1 MRTVKITLQ
10 TVLSVALILLLATS
24 IVFTEQA
31 KTYSITTKCSPQA
44 REWIIDK
51 FGEVNTIEE
60 LLVDINDFIGT
71 RTYIPK
77 KATDIFQYF
86 DIDEFIDNDCNGLC
100 YDWSCFSAIVAR
112 EISQL
117 KGWNC
122 KPYVVDAVSIYD
134 KSIYHSYNFFVVDDE
149 NGKRTYYIDT
159 TVDNTRKKSGERI
172 TGVVNIANYTME
184 EFSERCCGYKIFKY
198 H

>member
-1 MRTVKITLQ
+1 MKTVKITLQ
-10 TVLSVALILLLATS
+10 TILTVALVLLLTTT

-51 FGEVNTIEE
+51 FGEADTIEE
-60 LLVDINDFIGT
+60 LLIDINGFIGT

-77 KATDIFQYF
+77 KSTDLFQYF

-100 YDWSCFSAIVAR
+100 YDWSCFTAIVAR

-122 KPYVVDAVSIYD
+122 KPYVVDAVSVYD
-134 KSIYHSYNFFVVDDE
+134 KSIYHSFNFFIVDDG
-149 NGKRTYYIDT
+149 NSKRTYFLDT
-159 TVDNTRKKSGERI
+159 TVDNTRKKNNERI
-172 TGVVNIANYTME
+172 AGVINIGNFTME
-184 EFSERCCGYKIFKY
+184 EFSERCCGYRIFKY

>member
-1 MRTVKITLQ
+1 MKTVKITLQ
-10 TVLSVALILLLATS
+10 TILTVALVLLLTTT

-44 REWIIDK
+44 REWIVDK
-51 FGEVNTIEE
+51 FGEADTIEE
-60 LLVDINDFIGT
+60 LLIDVNAFIGT

-77 KATDIFQYF
+77 KSTDLFQYF

-100 YDWSCFSAIVAR
+100 YDWSCFTAIVTR
-112 EISQL
+112 EVSQL

-134 KSIYHSYNFFVVDDE
+134 KSIYHSFNFFIVDDG
-149 NGKRTYYIDT
+149 NSKRTYFLDT
-159 TVDNTRKKSGERI
+159 TVDNTRKKNNERI
-172 TGVVNIANYTME
+172 AGVINIGNFTME
-184 EFSERCCGYKIFKY
+184 EFSERCCGYRIFKY

>member
-1 MRTVKITLQ
+1 MKEVKISIQ
-10 TVLSVALILLLATS
+10 TIFTIALVLLLATT

-44 REWIIDK
+44 RKWIIDR
-51 FGEVNTIEE
+51 FGEADTIEE
-60 LLVDINDFIGT
+60 LLIDVNDFIGT

-77 KATDIFQYF
+77 KSTDLFQYF
-86 DIDEFIDNDCNGLC
+86 DIDEFINNDCNGLC

-117 KGWNC
+117 KSWNC
-122 KPYVVDAVSIYD
+122 KTYVVDAVSIHD
-134 KSIYHSYNFFVVDDE
+134 KSVYHSYNFFIVDDE
-149 NGKRTYYIDT
+149 NGKRTYFLDT
-159 TVDNTRKKSGERI
+159 TVDNTRRKNREQI
-172 TGVVNIANYTME
+172 TGVVNIGNFTME
-184 EFSERCCGYKIFKY
+184 EFSERCCGYRIFKY

>member
-10 TVLSVALILLLATS
+10 TVLTVALVLLLTTT
-24 IVFTEQA
+24 IVFTEHA

-44 REWIIDK
+44 REWIVDK
-51 FGEVNTIEE
+51 FGEADTIEK

-77 KATDIFQYF
+77 KETDIFQYF
-86 DIDEFIDNDCNGLC
+86 NIDDFIENDCNGLC
-100 YDWSCFSAIVAR
+100 YDWSCFTAIVVR
-112 EISQL
+112 EVSQL

-134 KSIYHSYNFFVVDDE
+134 KSIYHSFNFFIVDDG
-149 NGKRTYYIDT
+149 NSKRTYFLDT
-159 TVDNTRKKSGERI
+159 TVDNTRKKNNERI
-172 TGVVNIANYTME
+172 AGVINIGNFTME
-184 EFSERCCGYKIFKY
+184 EFSERCCGYRIFKY

>member
-10 TVLSVALILLLATS
+10 TVLTVALVLLLTTT
-24 IVFTEQA
+24 IVFTEHA

-51 FGEVNTIEE
+51 FGEADTIEE
-60 LLVDINDFIGT
+60 LLIDVNDFIGT

-86 DIDEFIDNDCNGLC
+86 DIDDFIEKDCNGLC
-100 YDWSCFSAIVAR
+100 YDWSCFSAIVTR

-117 KGWNC
+117 KGWDC
-122 KPYVVDAVSIYD
+122 KPYIVDAVSVHD
-134 KSIYHSYNFFVVDDE
+134 KSIYHSFNFFIVDDG
-149 NGKRTYYIDT
+149 NSKRTYFLDT
-159 TVDNTRKKSGERI
+159 TVDNTKRRNNEQI
-172 TGVVNIANYTME
+172 MGVVNIGNFTME
-184 EFSERCCGYKIFKY
+184 EFSERCCGYRIFKY

>member
-1 MRTVKITLQ
+1 MKTVKITLQ
-10 TVLSVALILLLATS
+10 TILTVALVLLLTTT

-44 REWIIDK
+44 RKWIIDR
-51 FGEVNTIEE
+51 FGEADTIEE
-60 LLVDINDFIGT
+60 LLIDVNGFIGT

-77 KATDIFQYF
+77 KSTDLFQYF

-100 YDWSCFSAIVAR
+100 YDWSCFTAIVTR

-122 KPYVVDAVSIYD
+122 KTYVVDAVSIHD
-134 KSIYHSYNFFVVDDE
+134 NSVYHSYNFFIVDDG
-149 NGKRTYYIDT
+149 NSKRTYFLDT
-159 TVDNTRKKSGERI
+159 TVDNTRKKNNERMA
-172 TGVVNIANYTME
+172 GVINIGNFTME
-184 EFSERCCGYKIFKY
+184 EFSERCCGYRIFKY

>member
-1 MRTVKITLQ
+1 MKTVKITLQ
-10 TVLSVALILLLATS
+10 TILTVALVLLLTTT

-44 REWIIDK
+44 REWIVDK
-51 FGEVNTIEE
+51 FGEADTIEE
-60 LLVDINDFIGT
+60 LLIDVNAFIGT

-122 KPYVVDAVSIYD
+122 KPYIVDAVSVHD
-134 KSIYHSYNFFVVDDE
+134 KSIYHSFNFFIVDDG
-149 NGKRTYYIDT
+149 NSKRTYFLDT
-159 TVDNTRKKSGERI
+159 TVDNTKRRNNEQI
-172 TGVVNIANYTME
+172 MGVVNIGTFTME
-184 EFSERCCGYKIFKY
+184 EFSERCCGYRIFKY

>member
-10 TVLSVALILLLATS
+10 TVLTVVLVLLLATT

-44 REWIIDK
+44 REWIVDK
-51 FGEVNTIEE
+51 FGEADTIEE
-60 LLVDINDFIGT
+60 LLIDVNAFIGT

-77 KATDIFQYF
+77 KSTDLFQYF
-86 DIDEFIDNDCNGLC
+86 DIDEFIENDCNGLC
-100 YDWSCFSAIVAR
+100 YDWSCFTAIVTR

-122 KPYVVDAVSIYD
+122 KPYIVDAVSVYD
-134 KSIYHSYNFFVVDDE
+134 KSIYHSFNFFIVDDE
-149 NGKRTYYIDT
+149 NGKRTYFLDT
-159 TVDNTRKKSGERI
+159 TVDNTRKKNNERI
-172 TGVVNIANYTME
+172 PESN
-184 EFSERCCGYKIFKY
+184 SSIFQNQSSFQ
-198 H
+198 

>member
-10 TVLSVALILLLATS
+10 TVLTVVLVLLLATT

-44 REWIIDK
+44 RKWIIDR
-51 FGEVNTIEE
+51 FGEADTIEE
-60 LLVDINDFIGT
+60 LLIDVNDFIGT

-77 KATDIFQYF
+77 KSTDLFQYF
-86 DIDEFIDNDCNGLC
+86 DIDEFVDNDCNGLC
-100 YDWSCFSAIVAR
+100 YDWSCFTAIVAR

-122 KPYVVDAVSIYD
+122 KPYVVDAVSVYD
-134 KSIYHSYNFFVVDDE
+134 KSIYHSFNFFIVDDE
-149 NGKRTYYIDT
+149 NGKRTYFLDT
-159 TVDNTRKKSGERI
+159 TVDNTKRRNNEQI
-172 TGVVNIANYTME
+172 MGVVNIGNFTME
-184 EFSERCCGYKIFKY
+184 EFSERCCGYRIFKY

>member
-1 MRTVKITLQ
+1 MKTVKITLQ
-10 TVLSVALILLLATS
+10 TILTVALVLLLTTT

-44 REWIIDK
+44 RKWIIDR
-51 FGEVNTIEE
+51 FGEADTIEE
-60 LLVDINDFIGT
+60 LLIDVNGFIGT

-77 KATDIFQYF
+77 KSTDLFQYF

-100 YDWSCFSAIVAR
+100 YDWSCFTAIVAR

-117 KGWNC
+117 KSWNC
-122 KPYVVDAVSIYD
+122 KTYVVDAVSIHD
-134 KSIYHSYNFFVVDDE
+134 NSVYHSYNFFIVDDG
-149 NGKRTYYIDT
+149 NSKRTYFLDT
-159 TVDNTRKKSGERI
+159 TVDNTRKKNNERI
-172 TGVVNIANYTME
+172 AGVINIGNFTME
-184 EFSERCCGYKIFKY
+184 EFSERCCGYRIFKY

>member
-1 MRTVKITLQ
+1 MKAFKITLQ
-10 TVLSVALILLLATS
+10 TVLTVALVLLLATS
-24 IVFTEQA
+24 TVFTEQT
-31 KTYSITTKCSPQA
+31 KTYSITTKCSPQS
-44 REWIIDK
+44 REWIIRK
-51 FGEVNTIEE
+51 FGEADTIEE
-60 LLVDINDFIGT
+60 LLIDINDFIGT
-71 RTYIPK
+71 RTYILK

-86 DIDEFIDNDCNGLC
+86 DIDEFIDNGCNGLC

-122 KPYVVDAVSIYD
+122 KPYVIDAVSIYD

-159 TVDNTRKKSGERI
+159 TVDNTRKKNEEQI

-184 EFSERCCGYKIFKY
+184 EFSKKYCGYKIINY